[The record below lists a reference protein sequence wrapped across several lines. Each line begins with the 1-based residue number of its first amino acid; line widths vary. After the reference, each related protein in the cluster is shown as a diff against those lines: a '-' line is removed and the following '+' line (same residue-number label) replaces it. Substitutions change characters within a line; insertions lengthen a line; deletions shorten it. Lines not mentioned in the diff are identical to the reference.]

1 MTRTKRTLILAT
13 VALLLCFSL
22 TSCGFVAFVKYP
34 EPSGEETFAQKQEEY
49 LTLIAELSS
58 EDYYGEDEQRLY
70 LLALLDAQNELRECT
85 TEDEL
90 EAALEKHTKNIL
102 EIPTRF
108 EFELLSLMG
117 ELEKSLQDGV
127 YRDAE
132 KAELLTLIETTR
144 NTLDGPLN
152 YAAVQVLL
160 TEFQTT
166 VDGTKTDRQYF
177 EEELLDLKNQ
187 WGNNDDGSEEED
199 GDSGSNDGSEEDILT
214 GAIDYS
220 KYRTEHHETIKNTFE
235 QFQENMKNL
244 TSIEE
249 ANELFAQY
257 EQAIA
262 AIPTI
267 AEQLKQEQGAWKSA
281 WETKLTAFA
290 EARGLNLDLSEVL
303 VQIERQTSEEAA
315 GKIATQFMLLAAKN
329 NLADCRLIGAEQ
341 LTYLVSLKNYQEA
354 QQQEIQ
360 TIIADYTE
368 QISSATSYDAI
379 VSLIAQAEEA
389 LSAVKTN
396 DALWS
401 EEDTA
406 FLAGMQEK
414 YQGLSL
420 TPPEALSSADNL
432 KELAKIIDYYA
443 FYQLDAQSFE
453 RATFRVKLNFSHRYA
468 DYVIKDVYWY
478 CELLRS
484 AVGIY
489 GHFEE
494 TNPNQLVIT
503 LVPYDL
509 ASESNTEEP
518 VQVDRYESQIEY
530 SSNSTLTDRAE
541 DFDAFPYYELA
552 QGKDITV
559 WNSQQLW
566 YALEQGYLPRP
577 VAGSSAEKVLERAKE
592 ILREIIKDGMTI
604 EEKVFAIYSWYSDNV
619 VYDHQYNKYLYVDDR
634 DNFPDSKPATLMSF
648 HAEGAL
654 LENLAVCCSY
664 AKSALILMRM
674 EGIEAYRVILHL
686 YKDNAIGNLGREGYG
701 SHAII
706 ALRASDG
713 KFYYCDVEQSSPESV
728 NDNIYQKF
736 HQLLVTSKEQTP
748 YHNSYDYI
756 WDELDYGE
764 TLPTE
769 LFWNHLTYQGK
780 SIFVDSEAE
789 LRALVDE
796 YIANPGEKSQ
806 INLFERGNLDFSV
819 NDILD
824 SYTNIEYINF
834 KYGNLN
840 EYMIHFVEDSA
851 E

>member
-49 LTLIAELSS
+49 LTLIAEFSS

-90 EAALEKHTKNIL
+90 EAAFEKHTKNIL

-132 KAELLTLIETTR
+132 KAELLTLIEATR

-152 YAAVQVLL
+152 YAALQVLM

-281 WETKLTAFA
+281 WETKLTAFS

-329 NLADCRLIGAEQ
+329 NLSDSRLIGAEQ
-341 LTYLVSLKNYQEA
+341 MTYLVSLKNYQEA

-379 VSLIAQAEEA
+379 VSLIAEAETA

-396 DALWS
+396 DARWS